1 MSDDI
6 TQTRLSMRLENYLR
20 EYAGKQNDKT
30 PFSTREW
37 DETWQIADSA
47 RTQNALTP
55 ELVDNVR
62 IALQKL

>member
-6 TQTRLSMRLENYLR
+6 TQTRLSMRLESYLR
-20 EYAGKQNDKT
+20 EYAEKQNDKA

-37 DETWQIADSA
+37 DEVWWVADSA

-55 ELVDNVR
+55 ELVDSVR